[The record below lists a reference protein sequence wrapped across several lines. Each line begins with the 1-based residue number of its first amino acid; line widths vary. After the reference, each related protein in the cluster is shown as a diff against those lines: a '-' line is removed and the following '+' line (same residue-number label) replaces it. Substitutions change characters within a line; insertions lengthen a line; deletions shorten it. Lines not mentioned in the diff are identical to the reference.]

1 MAALRLPAPAALA
14 IACALSLG
22 FPPGEAAGAPSAAHE
37 HDLKAVFLFNFARFV
52 EWPADAFADRA
63 TPFTIG
69 VLGDDRVARSL
80 EIIVDGETVN
90 GRRLVA
96 RRYASF
102 DKVEPC
108 HILFVAAGQ
117 SQHMDRILGKL
128 GRHRVLTVGD
138 ARDFASG
145 RGMIGFETVDQRLK
159 LRINLSAATEARLT
173 ISSKL
178 LRQATIVKR
187 KGSR

>member
-1 MAALRLPAPAALA
+1 VRLPAAAAFA

-22 FPPGEAAGAPSAAHE
+22 YPPDEAACAPSAAHE

-52 EWPADAFADRA
+52 EWPADAFAGKA

-69 VLGDDRVARSL
+69 ILGDDRVGKSL
-80 EIIVDGETVN
+80 EKIVDGETVN

-96 RRYASF
+96 RRYSSF

-108 HILFVAAGQ
+108 HILFVGAGQ
-117 SQHMDRILGKL
+117 AQHLDRILGKL
-128 GRHRVLTVGD
+128 GRHSVLTVGD
-138 ARDFASG
+138 ARDFTSG

-159 LRINLSAATEARLT
+159 LRIHLAAATEARLT

-178 LRQATIVKR
+178 LRQATIVGR